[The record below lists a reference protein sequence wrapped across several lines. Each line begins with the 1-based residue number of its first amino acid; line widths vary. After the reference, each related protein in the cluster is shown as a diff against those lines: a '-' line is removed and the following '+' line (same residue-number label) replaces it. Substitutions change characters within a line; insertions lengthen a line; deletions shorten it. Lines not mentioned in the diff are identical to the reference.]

1 MEEYIEELTEI
12 EALLNEQFESDE
24 EWGDDFSEI

>member
-12 EALLNEQFESDE
+12 EALLNEQFENEE
-24 EWGDDFSEI
+24 EWGDDFSEV